1 MIWSSPCS
9 ENNVHHPP
17 ANLVKKKRQWI
28 EVSIVAPT
36 PYQELLVGQLAS
48 IGFEGF
54 LQLEDSFSCYSPLTR
69 WNRETKQSLENLLRN
84 FENEFDG
91 LHFPWKSRVIGQKNW
106 NERWEKSIRIVEA
119 TSRIIIKPSWR
130 KLRKQDKGKIVLH
143 IDPKMAFGTGHHET
157 TRLSMTLLEEYL
169 HAGDTVLDFGCGT
182 GILAISAV
190 KLGAHSALAID
201 NDPWAI
207 ENVDENISRNR
218 VGGCVTARLGDG
230 TKLPRHSYDLIV
242 ANIDLPTIAA
252 TLKQLVK
259 PLKSRGSL
267 ILSGLLVSDL
277 TNFMN
282 LISHQGIVP
291 LEMVNENEWVAIAL
305 TKADASDNT

>member
-1 MIWSSPCS
+1 
-9 ENNVHHPP
+9 
-17 ANLVKKKRQWI
+17 VKKKKQWI
-28 EVSIVAPT
+28 EVSIISPA
-36 PYQELLVGQLAS
+36 PYQELLIGQLAS

-54 LQLEDSFSCYSPLTR
+54 LQLEDSLSCYSPLALWKQGTR
-69 WNRETKQSLENLLRN
+69 RSLGILLRN
-84 FENEFDG
+84 FENEFKG
-91 LHFPWKSRVIGQKNW
+91 RHFSWKSRIIREKNW
-106 NERWEKSIRIVEA
+106 NETWERSIGIVEA
-119 TSRIIIKPSWR
+119 THRIIIKPSWR
-130 KLRKQDKGKIVLH
+130 KLRKQDRGKIVLH

-207 ENVDENISRNR
+207 ENAVENISRNR
-218 VGGCVTARLGDG
+218 VGRRVTSRLGDG
-230 TKLPRHSYDLIV
+230 TKLPKRSYDLII
-242 ANIDLPTIAA
+242 ANIDLPTISA
-252 TLKQLVK
+252 TMNNLVK
-259 PLKSRGSL
+259 RLKNRGSM
-267 ILSGLLVSDL
+267 ILSGLLASDL
-277 TNFMN
+277 SSFMN

-305 TKADASDNT
+305 TKADASDVD

>member
-1 MIWSSPCS
+1 
-9 ENNVHHPP
+9 
-17 ANLVKKKRQWI
+17 LKKKKQWI
-28 EVSIVAPT
+28 EVTIVSPA

-54 LQLEDSFSCYSPLTR
+54 LQLEDSISCYSPLARWRQETR
-69 WNRETKQSLENLLRN
+69 RSLGTLLRN
-84 FENEFDG
+84 FENEFKAR
-91 LHFPWKSRVIGQKNW
+91 HFSWKSRIIGEKNW
-106 NERWEKSIRIVEA
+106 NETWEKSIGIVEA
-119 TSRIIIKPSWR
+119 TSRIVIKPSWR
-130 KLRKQDKGKIVLH
+130 KLRKRDKGKIVLH

-182 GILAISAV
+182 GILAISAA

-207 ENVDENISRNR
+207 ENASENISRNR
-218 VGGCVTARLGDG
+218 VGRRVTSRLGDG
-230 TKLPRHSYDLIV
+230 TKLPKHSYDLII
-242 ANIDLPTIAA
+242 ANINLPTIAA
-252 TLKQLVK
+252 TLKHLVK
-259 PLKSRGSL
+259 RLKSRGSI

-277 TNFMN
+277 TNFLN

-291 LEMVNENEWVAIAL
+291 LEMINENEWVAITL
-305 TKADASDNT
+305 TKADASDNN